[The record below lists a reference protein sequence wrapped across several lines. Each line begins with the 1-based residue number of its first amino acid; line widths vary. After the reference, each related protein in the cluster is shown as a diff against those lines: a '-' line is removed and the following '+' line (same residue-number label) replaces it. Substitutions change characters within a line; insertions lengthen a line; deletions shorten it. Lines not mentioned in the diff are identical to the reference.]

1 MKGSGAVGKRI
12 YTTSPMPP
20 AQGEPHKYY
29 TLSGYV
35 LQAACEANRKDR

>member
-20 AQGEPHKYY
+20 AQGKLHKYY
-29 TLSGYV
+29 NTVWLSLASG
-35 LQAACEANRKDR
+35 LWTKQKG